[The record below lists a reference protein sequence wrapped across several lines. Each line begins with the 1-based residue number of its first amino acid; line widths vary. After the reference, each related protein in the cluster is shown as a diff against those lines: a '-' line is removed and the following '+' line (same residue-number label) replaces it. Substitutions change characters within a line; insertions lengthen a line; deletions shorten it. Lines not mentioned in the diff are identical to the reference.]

1 MERVLFLWSMEII
14 IMKNSTPTVAPQT
27 AISPWQ
33 FIRNTIT
40 TIANPQP
47 PIGPWP
53 LMRNNITRAD
63 LDCLVEFL
71 QQDDPILT
79 QSTNVREF
87 EREWSEWLGVKHS
100 VFVHSGSAANL
111 VTMAALRQLK
121 GEGEVIVPTLTW
133 VSDIASALHVG
144 MKPVFVDINPRTL
157 SMDISQVLNK
167 INDNTKAV
175 FLTHV
180 LGYNGLDQ
188 RLLDELVEHN
198 IPLIEDCC
206 EAHGA
211 TYGERRVGSMGWAS
225 NFSFY
230 YAHHLSTI
238 EGGMVCTND
247 DELHEAIRIYRSHGM
262 VREAVE
268 QETKDRYQS
277 EYPDLNP
284 DFIFAY
290 PAYNVRGTELN
301 AVIGRNQLKRLD
313 DNNAIRTRNL
323 NLFLDGL
330 DSAKY
335 QTDFAVEGS
344 SNYAFTL
351 ILRSPDDTLRDRVE
365 HTLRGSKVEFRRGTA
380 GGGNQLRQP
389 YARKRFGDEYQNY
402 PFTNHVHFYGW
413 YIGNYP
419 DLEPERIIALTKL
432 LNTL

>member
-1 MERVLFLWSMEII
+1 
-14 IMKNSTPTVAPQT
+14 MKNSTT
-27 AISPWQ
+27 
-33 FIRNTIT
+33 FITPKT
-40 TIANPQP
+40 K
-47 PIGPWP
+47 IGPWP
-53 LMRNNITRAD
+53 LMRNNIIKED

-79 QSTNVREF
+79 QSENVKAF
-87 EREWSEWLGVKHS
+87 EREWSKWLGVKHS
-100 VFVHSGSAANL
+100 IFVHSGSAANL
-111 VTMAALRQLK
+111 VTIAALKQLR

-133 VSDIASALHVG
+133 VSDVASVLHANL
-144 MKPVFVDINPRTL
+144 KPVFVDINPQTL
-157 SMDISQVLNK
+157 GMNISQVLEK
-167 INDNTKAV
+167 LNDQTRAV

-180 LGYNGLDQ
+180 LGYNALEQ
-188 RLLDELVEHN
+188 ELLDELNKRN

-211 TYGERRVGSMGWAS
+211 TYKGRRVGSIGWAS

-230 YAHHLSTI
+230 YAHHLSTV

-247 DELHEAIRIYRSHGM
+247 DELYESIRIYRSHGM
-262 VREAVE
+262 VREASE
-268 QETKDRYQS
+268 EITKDHYTS
-277 EYPDLNP
+277 KYPDLNP

-313 DNNAIRTRNL
+313 ENNAIRTRNL
-323 NLFLDGL
+323 NLFLQGL
-330 DSAKY
+330 DSTKY

-351 ILRSPDDTLRDRVE
+351 VLRSPDKTLRNLVE
-365 HTLRGSKVEFRRGTA
+365 NTLRNHKIEFRRGTA

-389 YARKRFGDEYQNY
+389 YARKLFGDEYKNY
-402 PFTNHVHFYGW
+402 PFTNHIHFYGW

-419 DLEPERIIALTKL
+419 DLEPSQIHKLTEL
-432 LNTL
+432 LNAL